1 MITNTAVSNLNL
13 KLGDEVVAI
22 FKSNTVLITTDISL
36 NISARNKLQGKVDS
50 INKGEI
56 NSELIIDIGNGDK
69 VASIITSNS
78 IDNLKIKEGAQVSAI
93 IKASDVMIGK

>member
-1 MITNTAVSNLNL
+1 MLEIN
-13 KLGDEVVAI
+13 
-22 FKSNTVLITTDISL
+22 FKE
-36 NISARNKLQGKVDS
+36 KVDS

-78 IDNLKIKEGAQVSAI
+78 IDNLKIK
-93 IKASDVMIGK
+93 IKIWVHNKSL